1 LKQIAIGA
9 ELIPVLSNAKNSAQF
24 INIEMNFNTAKVH
37 FHHLFSSDFEELS
50 NKVDAF
56 IQFHTN
62 VHQQY
67 IKTIALDDNTWSQ
80 GEKDLAFQT
89 FESILHK

>member
-1 LKQIAIGA
+1 
-9 ELIPVLSNAKNSAQF
+9 
-24 INIEMNFNTAKVH
+24 MNVNTAKVH
-37 FHHLFSSDFEELS
+37 FHHLFSSDFEKLI

-56 IQFHTN
+56 IQFYTN

-80 GEKDLAFQT
+80 GEKDLASQT
-89 FESILHK
+89 FEHMIAQMNQIQINLYSQLNSLKGGL